1 MRKRANHLLEF
12 LSDKN
17 DTRDL
22 LSQWLPAP
30 AAQAT
35 AAEEP
40 HEAASSSA
48 ADAAASTSAAAPLL
62 PFDDV
67 PAPESAVSYT
77 HLTLPTKR
85 IV

>member
-30 AAQAT
+30 AAPGN
-35 AAEEP
+35 AAGGRHHTE
-40 HEAASSSA
+40 
-48 ADAAASTSAAAPLL
+48 
-62 PFDDV
+62 
-67 PAPESAVSYT
+67 
-77 HLTLPTKR
+77 
-85 IV
+85 